1 MFTYSA
7 IKIKANNE
15 LLYSILNP
23 ETNSDSPSVKSNGVR
38 WVSAK
43 IEIIHD
49 RESGI
54 IINNSHE
61 YCFWRMLDKLII
73 KG

>member
-1 MFTYSA
+1 MFIYSA

-23 ETNSDSPSVKSNGVR
+23 DTSSDSPSVKSNGVR

-43 IEIIHD
+43 IEIITYLVTYL
-49 RESGI
+49 RIYLLSYLVYVSIRNCG
-54 IINNSHE
+54 
-61 YCFWRMLDKLII
+61 L
-73 KG
+73 